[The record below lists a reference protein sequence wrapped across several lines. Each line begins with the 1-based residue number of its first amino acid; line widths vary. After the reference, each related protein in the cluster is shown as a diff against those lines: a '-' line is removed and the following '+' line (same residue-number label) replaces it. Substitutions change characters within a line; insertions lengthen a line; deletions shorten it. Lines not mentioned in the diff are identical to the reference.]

1 MRNFIVVGCI
11 VLAVYA
17 FGLGDS
23 TLQAQ
28 PYPNRP
34 IQVVIPMGPGTA
46 TDVHGRIIAEE
57 LKRILKTEFVVVN
70 KPGASMTIGTDFVVK
85 SRKDGYT
92 IAYVPT
98 TAITAK
104 AVEPEVVPYDPIK
117 DLEPLGLHAF
127 FPVVIAVQEDAPW
140 KTLKEFV
147 DDAKKNPGKIRIST
161 PGLQTHSSI
170 NIVIIETLT
179 GAQYTLVPFK
189 EGAQAITSL
198 LGGHVEA
205 TSFSFTPLIP
215 HVHSKKIRILL
226 TSKKMSD
233 YPNVP
238 TIDELGYRR
247 ELTTPWF
254 AMYAPAGIP
263 EEVKKILV
271 PAIKEAIHHPDVIE
285 RVNKIGGSV
294 IDYKSPEE
302 LKKIMIEDLKSF
314 SEIAVKLGLRK

>member
-1 MRNFIVVGCI
+1 MRSFILIGYV
-11 VLAVYA
+11 VLAVCI
-17 FGLGDS
+17 FGFADS
-23 TLQAQ
+23 QLLAQ
-28 PYPNRP
+28 PYPNRSV
-34 IQVVIPMGPGTA
+34 QVVIPMGPGTA
-46 TDVHGRIIAEE
+46 TDIHGRIIAEE
-57 LKRILKTEFVVVN
+57 LKKILKAEFVVVN

-127 FPVVIAVQEDAPW
+127 FPVVIAVQENAPW
-140 KTLKEFV
+140 KTLNEFV
-147 DDAKKNPGKIRIST
+147 DDAKKNPGKIRVST

-170 NIVIIETLT
+170 NVVIIETLT

-189 EGAQAITSL
+189 EGGQAITSL

-215 HVHSKKIRILL
+215 HLHSKKIRILL

-233 YPNVP
+233 YPDVP
-238 TIDELGYRR
+238 TINELGYRR

-271 PAIKEAIHHPDVIE
+271 PSIKEAIHDPDAID

-314 SEIAVKLGLRK
+314 SEIAAKLGLHK